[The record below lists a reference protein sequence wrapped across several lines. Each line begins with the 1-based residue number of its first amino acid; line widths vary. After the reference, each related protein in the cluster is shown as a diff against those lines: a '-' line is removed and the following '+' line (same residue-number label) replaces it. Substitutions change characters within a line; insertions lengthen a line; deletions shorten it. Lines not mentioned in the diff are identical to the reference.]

1 MAEVVIYTGMLC
13 GFCTAAKRLLSAKGA
28 EFKEIN
34 VTLNADER
42 NRMLELSNGARTVPQ
57 IFIDGIHIGGCD
69 ELYALDNSGEL
80 DPLLARGSAQ
90 N

>member
-13 GFCTAAKRLLSAKGA
+13 GYCAAAKRLLGTKGA

-34 VTLNADER
+34 VTLNAEER

-57 IFIDGIHIGGCD
+57 IFIGGIHIGGCD
-69 ELYALDNSGEL
+69 ELYALDNNGEL
-80 DPLLARGSAQ
+80 DLLLAGGSTK